1 MSGSLQLA
9 GTGANIPSGILNSS
23 NLMFTTWTT
32 KSNST
37 YGMRIKERRMSV
49 SETVLLSAAGL
60 LNAKVTTG
68 LILNLKAKVL
78 VNF

>member
-1 MSGSLQLA
+1 
-9 GTGANIPSGILNSS
+9 
-23 NLMFTTWTT
+23 
-32 KSNST
+32 
-37 YGMRIKERRMSV
+37 MRIKERRMSV
-49 SETVLLSAAGL
+49 SETVFLSAAGL

>member
-1 MSGSLQLA
+1 
-9 GTGANIPSGILNSS
+9 
-23 NLMFTTWTT
+23 
-32 KSNST
+32 
-37 YGMRIKERRMSV
+37 MRIKERRMSV